1 MTRVR
6 HGDGTLKGRLT
17 DEERSDLIAHA
28 GSLVPKENIFS
39 LCAFGPKVAGYQG
52 EGSAHDL
59 IIITKDFEKKTP
71 GMLGTESI
79 KPSPIVID
87 EAVLLNAAERPAL
100 DEAVIGLFLNIYEPL
115 VNADFLRKVE
125 MAYKKRTMAEK
136 LIEIQADYGDL
147 SSNLIIPYEFFLFD
161 RLHQR
166 AIEYS
171 EEIDGYVQTYDSVQ
185 GVQNTE
191 FALRGF
197 RESADQLASLGIIE
211 KADDSV
217 RLPRGRKQRKRSLHR
232 LFKMYPFSAGGAS
245 KYAIRSSISITGI
258 ERGAKPLIKLKS
270 AEKGRSLI
278 QLDRPNKLLRL
289 EEGTVFDD
297 ASRTVEEV
305 AQIYGFSGAYS
316 HEEEK
321 KGGLINSSTQLRISA
336 DGREVKL
343 ILKHFPELKNAK
355 WVLLNIWA
363 FTAKRFNMTPL
374 SRLNREVEAVRRLH
388 QLKIKTHRITGVI
401 LDERTLVT
409 EYTEGDPLDKC
420 VVEITSGKSTD
431 TIDIEEYAKVLG
443 KMHKSGLVYGDTKPA
458 NALVGQ
464 DGIYLIDLE
473 QAVERGDQ
481 AWDLAEFL
489 YYSAKLAKQEEGMRL
504 VARSFLNAYGSE
516 NGWNNIVRARS
527 IRYLMPF
534 LMVMTPK
541 MRRVVREELAR
552 HSTDAIIVS

>member
-1 MTRVR
+1 
-6 HGDGTLKGRLT
+6 
-17 DEERSDLIAHA
+17 
-28 GSLVPKENIFS
+28 
-39 LCAFGPKVAGYQG
+39 
-52 EGSAHDL
+52 
-59 IIITKDFEKKTP
+59 
-71 GMLGTESI
+71 
-79 KPSPIVID
+79 
-87 EAVLLNAAERPAL
+87 
-100 DEAVIGLFLNIYEPL
+100 
-115 VNADFLRKVE
+115 
-125 MAYKKRTMAEK
+125 
-136 LIEIQADYGDL
+136 
-147 SSNLIIPYEFFLFD
+147 
-161 RLHQR
+161 
-166 AIEYS
+166 
-171 EEIDGYVQTYDSVQ
+171 
-185 GVQNTE
+185 
-191 FALRGF
+191 
-197 RESADQLASLGIIE
+197 
-211 KADDSV
+211 
-217 RLPRGRKQRKRSLHR
+217 
-232 LFKMYPFSAGGAS
+232 MYPFSAGGAS